1 MNLLLNK
8 FLTLSKM
15 LFDFFNTF
23 FPVAFSKAYY
33 SSKAFFLSSA
43 SYSFYS
49 FLYSIASSE
58 ASPKLSIK
66 IAKNS

>member
-1 MNLLLNK
+1 
-8 FLTLSKM
+8 M
-15 LFDFFNTF
+15 LGDFFNTF
-23 FPVAFSKAYY
+23 FPVAF
-33 SSKAFFLSSA
+33 SKAFFLSSA

-58 ASPKLSIK
+58 ASPKLSIR